1 MVMEVRGV
9 AHPRPD
15 KRRAS
20 PADLSAAEIRGT
32 QLAGMP
38 LLNEHDHSARVGT
51 VLASWEGR
59 GGDLR
64 MSAQIDDER
73 VAKQVREGQLRGLSL
88 GTSMLMTADGN
99 VAFRGQE
106 ELSICEEG
114 KRRNCWIDTIDGA
127 NVLQHHTASKKGA
140 CSRASFSITTVLC
153 TPNWPWCHD

>member
-32 QLAGMP
+32 QLAGRP

-51 VLASWEGR
+51 VMASWEGR

-64 MSAQIDDER
+64 MSAQIEDEN
-73 VAKQVREGQLRGLSL
+73 VAQQVRSGKLRGLSL
-88 GTSMLMTADGN
+88 GTAMLMDDGGR
-99 VAFRGQE
+99 VIFRGQE
-106 ELSICEEG
+106 ELSVCEEG
-114 KRRNCWIDTIDGA
+114 KRQGCRIDHIDGKS
-127 NVLQHHTASKKGA
+127 VLQYHTASKKGA
-140 CSRASFSITTVLC
+140 RSRAIVPQSS
-153 TPNWPWCHD
+153 CHTHATGLVP